1 MCFVEDQV
9 KEVYIYISFMLEYRI
24 ILVFAGDL
32 IKYICIVHEQKTA
45 LISNFLYEKRSQKN
59 CFDKAFLFVCILC

>member
-1 MCFVEDQV
+1 
-9 KEVYIYISFMLEYRI
+9 MLQYLI